1 MATHHAKPGEIVDL
15 TTWAEDLPV
24 EKSKAIAKIA
34 HLELARLVIGGGTEM
49 HSSGYCQ
56 VPGPIVVHCIDGE
69 IELLM
74 PEGALAI
81 RAGQLVYLLG
91 GTKHSIRGVCDSTVL
106 LTIVLEPAQARP
118 EHDI

>member
-1 MATHHAKPGEIVDL
+1 MQ
-15 TTWAEDLPV
+15 
-24 EKSKAIAKIA
+24 
-34 HLELARLVIGGGTEM
+34 
-49 HSSGYCQ
+49 SSGYCQ